1 MSMRCSTCVS
11 MCCPTCVSMCCP
23 TCVPWSIYHLATS
36 ARPPSPS
43 NRSQSSVRRTQGRGN
58 LLARAHVV
66 TSFTK
71 RWQGHPLT
79 WSREVI
85 QPEKGKSHS
94 GLLRPPTTP
103 LCVTSAGSQALLH
116 SQPVLPA
123 DGGGGGLWRPATIRR
138 TGPTVCP
145 GSTQALLN
153 SLQTSKCPMCRI
165 GRQSNMVSILGLH
178 MPPKCHLLSI
188 NRVSKD
194 RNRVG
199 RFQVALHKC
208 RLLLDRGKV
217 TEVVDL
223 ARWQESGALP
233 RHS

>member
-1 MSMRCSTCVS
+1 MSMRCS
-11 MCCPTCVSMCCP
+11 TCVSMCCP

-71 RWQGHPLT
+71 RWQGHLSPGPERSS
-79 WSREVI
+79 SRRV
-85 QPEKGKSHS
+85 GKSHS
-94 GLLRPPTTP
+94 GLLRPPTTK
-103 LCVTSAGSQALLH
+103 CVTSAGSRALLH

-165 GRQSNMVSILGLH
+165 GQKSNMVSILGLH

-194 RNRVG
+194 RNRDG

-217 TEVVDL
+217 TEVVAL
-223 ARWQESGALP
+223 VWWQESGALP